1 MNFCLEGGCKK
12 TFSRGEILEN
22 GNFIEQNISLIK
34 PIHLGISAKEAYT
47 KFADKP
53 KTLER
58 DNFIN
63 DLEWAIIDDYKE
75 LQFIK
80 KHYPQAIMTGS
91 GSTYFAYD
99 TKFAQHEG
107 YWVKNDLKTINY
119 GAKIISSDFCE

>member
-1 MNFCLEGGCKK
+1 MPL
-12 TFSRGEILEN
+12 
-22 GNFIEQNISLIK
+22 NFIEQNISLIK